1 MSQKRT
7 INADVVV
14 VGAGASGL
22 AAASFLRKRGVRTI
36 VLEARDR
43 IGGRIFTRHDPRSPL
58 PIELGAEFLHG
69 AAEEVNDIADRA
81 GHTLVDVKG
90 DRWASARGRM
100 SRVVDFW
107 DRLDRILGQTD
118 KRRVPDRSLSEFLAD
133 QPGGK
138 RFAADRTLVREF
150 VEGFHAAEL
159 NRISER
165 AIAEGGNPGEDP
177 EEQRLRRVVAGYDA
191 IVTELAADL
200 HRSIRLRQPVAA
212 VDWSRGRVEVTVKM
226 RKGGSNP
233 VIRAAAAIIT
243 VPLPLLRSGAKGRGS
258 IDFSPEIPTVRA
270 AADCAAMGHVQKIE
284 ILLDSPVTELVSA
297 RRTQHLERLAFLH
310 ARGLQIPVWWT
321 SYPLRSGLVTAWA
334 GGPAALRLERARA
347 DARDTAVRAL
357 ALAFGIDPR
366 TVRHHLVA
374 IFTHNWSR
382 DPFARG
388 AYTYSLVGGSDVG
401 ARLSR
406 PVESTLFF
414 AGEAA
419 NKDGK
424 TSTVHGAIASG
435 FHAAKQVFR
444 ALGRS

>member
-7 INADVVV
+7 IRADVVV
-14 VGAGASGL
+14 VGAGAAGL
-22 AAASFLRKRGVRTI
+22 AAASFLRKRGGRI
-36 VLEARDR
+36 IILEARDR
-43 IGGRIFTRHDPRSPL
+43 IGGRIFTRHDRRSPL

-69 AAEEVNDIADRA
+69 AAEEVNAIADGA
-81 GHTLVDVKG
+81 GLTLVDVKG
-90 DRWASARGRM
+90 DRWASRRGRM
-100 SRVVDFW
+100 SRVTDFW
-107 DRLDRILGQTD
+107 DRLNRILGQTD
-118 KRRVPDRSLSEFLAD
+118 AQRVPDRSLSEFLAD

-165 AIAEGGNPGEDP
+165 AIAEGGNPGEDE

-212 VDWSRGRVEVTVKM
+212 VDWSRGRVEVTVKP
-226 RKGGSNP
+226 RKDSNP
-233 VIRAAAAIIT
+233 VVRAAAAIIT
-243 VPLPLLRSGAKGRGS
+243 VPLPLLQSASKGRGA
-258 IDFSPEIPTVRA
+258 IAFSPEIPSVRA

-284 ILLDSPVTELVSA
+284 LLLDSPITEMVSGE
-297 RRTQHLERLAFLH
+297 RRQHLERLAFLH
-310 ARGLQIPVWWT
+310 ARGVQIPVWWT

-334 GGPAALRLERARA
+334 GGPVALSLERAGS
-347 DARDTAVRAL
+347 DVRDTSVRAL
-357 ALAFGIDPR
+357 ASAFGIDER
-366 TVRHHLVA
+366 TVKRHLVA

-382 DPFARG
+382 DPFALG
-388 AYTYSLVGGSDVG
+388 AYSYSLVGGSDVG
-401 ARLSR
+401 VRLSR
-406 PVESTLFF
+406 PIQSTLFF

-424 TSTVHGAIASG
+424 TGTVHGAIASG
-435 FHAAKQVFR
+435 FHAAKQVFS

>member
-7 INADVVV
+7 IRADVVV
-14 VGAGASGL
+14 VGAGAAGL
-22 AAASFLRKRGVRTI
+22 AAASFLRKRGGRI
-36 VLEARDR
+36 IILEARDR
-43 IGGRIFTRHDPRSPL
+43 IGGRIFTRHDRRSPL

-81 GHTLVDVKG
+81 GLTLVDVKG
-90 DRWASARGRM
+90 DRWVSRRGRM
-100 SRVVDFW
+100 SRVTDFW
-107 DRLDRILGQTD
+107 DRLNRILGQTD
-118 KRRVPDRSLSEFLAD
+118 AQRVPDRSLSEFLAD

-165 AIAEGGNPGEDP
+165 AIAEGGNPGEDE

-212 VDWSRGRVEVTVKM
+212 VDWSRGRVEVTVKT
-226 RKGGSNP
+226 RKGGSYP

-243 VPLPLLRSGAKGRGS
+243 VPLPLLQSATKGRGA

-270 AADCAAMGHVQKIE
+270 AADCAAMGHVRKID
-284 ILLDSPVTELVSA
+284 ILLDSPITEMVSS
-297 RRTQHLERLAFLH
+297 RRRQHLERLAFLH
-310 ARGLQIPVWWT
+310 ARGVGIPVWWT
-321 SYPLRSGLVTAWA
+321 SYPQNSGLVTAWA
-334 GGPAALRLERARA
+334 GGPAALSLEGTGT
-347 DARDTAVRAL
+347 DARETAVRAL
-357 ALAFGIDPR
+357 ALAFGIGAR

-388 AYTYSLVGGSDVG
+388 AYSYSLVGGSDVG

-406 PVESTLFF
+406 PLESTLFF

-424 TSTVHGAIASG
+424 TGTVHGAIASG
-435 FHAAKQVFR
+435 LYAAKQVLSS
-444 ALGRS
+444 LGRS